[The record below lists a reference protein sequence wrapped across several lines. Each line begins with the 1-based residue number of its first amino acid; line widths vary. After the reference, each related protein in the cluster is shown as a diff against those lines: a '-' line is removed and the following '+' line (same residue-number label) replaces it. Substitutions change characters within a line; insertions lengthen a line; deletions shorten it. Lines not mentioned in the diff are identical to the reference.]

1 MLEREGFIAFLEYIV
16 ENIEDSTTKGI
27 AKLAI
32 ERGVGFL
39 SDRQRYTLENG
50 LVDYVMLECPNCGE
64 QIEFDDMEIAMFNG
78 RCGYCQH
85 RYERI
90 MSE

>member
-1 MLEREGFIAFLEYIV
+1 MLEREGFISYLRSIV
-16 ENIEDSTTKGI
+16 ENIDDETTRGI
-27 AKLAI
+27 ARQALD
-32 ERGVGFL
+32 RGIDSL
-39 SDRQRYTLENG
+39 SDRQRYTLEKG
-50 LVDYVMLECPNCGE
+50 LVEYVMLECPDCGE

>member
-1 MLEREGFIAFLEYIV
+1 MLEREGFISYLRSIV
-16 ENIEDSTTKGI
+16 ENIDDETTRGI
-27 AKLAI
+27 ARQALD
-32 ERGVGFL
+32 RGIDSL